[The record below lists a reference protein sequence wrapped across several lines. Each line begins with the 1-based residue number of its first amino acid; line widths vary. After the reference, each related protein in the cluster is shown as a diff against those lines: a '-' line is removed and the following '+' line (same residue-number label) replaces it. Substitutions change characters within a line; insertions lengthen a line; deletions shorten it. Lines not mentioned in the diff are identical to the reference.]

1 MATETEQLELNVK
14 GMTCASCAN
23 RIERKL
29 NDLEGVEATVN
40 FATERAAVSFDAG
53 TVETGELLGAV
64 EAAGYSA
71 ALPAAPGAGRAGGRR
86 RGRRGEKDAELR
98 DLRTRLG
105 VAIALSVPIALI
117 AMIPPLQFDYWQW
130 LSLQL
135 ATPVVF
141 WAGWPFHR
149 VAWRNLRHGTA
160 SMDTLIS
167 LGTLAAWS
175 WSVVALFFLDA
186 GEPGMR
192 MTFTLIPEQG
202 AGSSE
207 VYFEVAAVVTTFI
220 LAGRYFEAKCQAPR
234 RRRPR
239 GAARARRQGRRGAR
253 RRRHRAPGADRPARG
268 RRPLRRPS
276 RREARDRRRRRGG
289 HARRSTRRC

>member
-1 MATETEQLELNVK
+1 M
-14 GMTCASCAN
+14 
-23 RIERKL
+23 
-29 NDLEGVEATVN
+29 
-40 FATERAAVSFDAG
+40 
-53 TVETGELLGAV
+53 
-64 EAAGYSA
+64 
-71 ALPAAPGAGRAGGRR
+71 
-86 RGRRGEKDAELR
+86 
-98 DLRTRLG
+98 
-105 VAIALSVPIALI
+105 PIALI

-192 MTFTLIPEQG
+192 MTFT
-202 AGSSE
+202 
-207 VYFEVAAVVTTFI
+207 
-220 LAGRYFEAKCQAPR
+220 
-234 RRRPR
+234 
-239 GAARARRQGRRGAR
+239 
-253 RRRHRAPGADRPARG
+253 
-268 RRPLRRPS
+268 
-276 RREARDRRRRRGG
+276 
-289 HARRSTRRC
+289 

>member
-23 RIERKL
+23 RVERKL
-29 NDLEGVEATVN
+29 NDLDGVEATVN

-71 ALPAAPGAGRAGGRR
+71 ALPAVPGAGAPQPGPED
-86 RGRRGEKDAELR
+86 EKDAELR
-98 DLRTRLG
+98 DLRTRLW

-192 MTFTLIPEQG
+192 MTFT
-202 AGSSE
+202 
-207 VYFEVAAVVTTFI
+207 
-220 LAGRYFEAKCQAPR
+220 
-234 RRRPR
+234 
-239 GAARARRQGRRGAR
+239 
-253 RRRHRAPGADRPARG
+253 
-268 RRPLRRPS
+268 
-276 RREARDRRRRRGG
+276 
-289 HARRSTRRC
+289 